1 MLEEKNS
8 RGVDKMDASSIERM
22 IGNSDIEWLARASDY
37 QADRAYAYFWLE
49 TLSDEDITDEEKIIL
64 FDKGYLELVDEDN
77 DPYDFVKFLRAKSM
91 RETWDTS
98 GVTDYPMLDKVKFE
112 MIVDDKMKSDF
123 DRFAKDW
130 IDMEDEEDYKEFYTK
145 YAPDFKKSWIQKII
159 KETPTDEQIFGN
171 IWFEEPEDPEPEKV
185 MEPDLTEGTGMQETT
200 KTSAIIAGSNF
211 VWLNEDN
218 GEIKVSRNQ
227 PSGNYVL
234 IESVNTGY
242 KDESGKPVIVPSTLD
257 GVMDWWIS
265 IGKSSEDL
273 NKKDN
278 TTLIIK
284 NGGSYSKDWIRR
296 YFFVKD
302 KDGDLII
309 SY

>member
-22 IGNSDIEWLARASDY
+22 IANSDMEWLSRASDY

-49 TLSDEDITDEEKIIL
+49 TLSDEDVTDEEKLIL

-77 DPYDFVKFLRAKSM
+77 DPYDFVKFLRAKTM
-91 RETWDTS
+91 RDTWDTS
-98 GVTDYPMLDKVKFE
+98 GVTDYVLLDKVKFE
-112 MIVDDKMKSDF
+112 MIIDEKMESDF
-123 DRFAKDW
+123 DQFAKGW
-130 IDMEDEEDYKEFYTK
+130 IDLKDEVAYREFYTK

-171 IWFEEPEDPEPEKV
+171 IWFDEEDPKTEEV
-185 MEPDLTEGTGMQETT
+185 IEPDLIEEPGMQEAI

-227 PSGNYVL
+227 PPGNYVL
-234 IESVNTGY
+234 IENVNTGY
-242 KDESGKPVIVPSTLD
+242 KDTSGKTIIVPSTLD

-265 IGKSSEDL
+265 IGKSSTDL
-273 NKKDN
+273 NKKDS

>member
-1 MLEEKNS
+1 M
-8 RGVDKMDASSIERM
+8 
-22 IGNSDIEWLARASDY
+22 EWLSRASDY

-49 TLSDEDITDEEKIIL
+49 TLSSEDVTDEEKLIL
-64 FDKGYLELVDEDN
+64 FDKGHLELVDEDN
-77 DPYDFVKFLRAKSM
+77 DPYDFVKFLRAKTM
-91 RETWDTS
+91 RETWDAS
-98 GVTDYPMLDKVKFE
+98 GGDYDPIAESEFE
-112 MIVDDKMKSDF
+112 IIINIKMRNDF
-123 DRFAKDW
+123 NDFAKDW
-130 IDMEDEEDYKEFYTK
+130 IDLTDDEAYEEFYIK
-145 YAPDFKKSWIQKII
+145 YSPDFKKSWIQKII

-171 IWFEEPEDPEPEKV
+171 IWFEEQDPEPEEV
-185 MEPDLTEGTGMQETT
+185 IEPDLIEETGMQKAI

-227 PSGNYVL
+227 PPGNYVL
-234 IESVNTGY
+234 IENVNTGY
-242 KDESGKPVIVPSTLD
+242 KDTSGKTIIVPSTLD
-257 GVMDWWIS
+257 GVMDWWTS

-273 NKKDN
+273 NQKDS
-278 TTLIIK
+278 TTLVIK

>member
-1 MLEEKNS
+1 
-8 RGVDKMDASSIERM
+8 MDASSIERM
-22 IGNSDIEWLARASDY
+22 IANSDTEWLSRASDY

-49 TLSDEDITDEEKIIL
+49 TLSSEDVTDEEKLIL
-64 FDKGYLELVDEDN
+64 FDKGHLELVDEDN
-77 DPYDFVKFLRAKSM
+77 DPYDFVKFLRAKTM
-91 RETWDTS
+91 RETWDAS
-98 GVTDYPMLDKVKFE
+98 GGDYDPIAESEFE
-112 MIVDDKMKSDF
+112 IIINIKMRNDF
-123 DRFAKDW
+123 NDFAKDW
-130 IDMEDEEDYKEFYTK
+130 IDLTDDEAYEEFYIK
-145 YAPDFKKSWIQKII
+145 YSPDFKKSWIQKII

-171 IWFEEPEDPEPEKV
+171 IWFEEQDPEPEEV
-185 MEPDLTEGTGMQETT
+185 IEPDLIEETGMQKAI

-227 PSGNYVL
+227 PPGNYVL
-234 IESVNTGY
+234 IENVNTGY
-242 KDESGKPVIVPSTLD
+242 KDTSGKTIIVPSTLD
-257 GVMDWWIS
+257 GVMDWWTS

-273 NKKDN
+273 NQKDS
-278 TTLIIK
+278 TTLVIK
-284 NGGSYSKDWIRR
+284 NGGSYTKDWIRR

>member
-1 MLEEKNS
+1 
-8 RGVDKMDASSIERM
+8 MDASSIERM
-22 IGNSDIEWLARASDY
+22 IANSDTEWLSRASDY

-49 TLSDEDITDEEKIIL
+49 TLSSEDVTDEEKLIL
-64 FDKGYLELVDEDN
+64 FDKGHLELVDEDN
-77 DPYDFVKFLRAKSM
+77 DPYDFVKFLRAKTM
-91 RETWDTS
+91 RETWDAS
-98 GVTDYPMLDKVKFE
+98 GGDYDPIAESEFE
-112 MIVDDKMKSDF
+112 IIINIKMRNDF
-123 DRFAKDW
+123 NDFAKDW
-130 IDMEDEEDYKEFYTK
+130 IDLTDDEAYEEFYIK
-145 YAPDFKKSWIQKII
+145 YSPDFKKSWIQKII

-171 IWFEEPEDPEPEKV
+171 IWFEEQDPEPEEV
-185 MEPDLTEGTGMQETT
+185 IEPDLIEETGMQKAI

-227 PSGNYVL
+227 PPGNYVL
-234 IESVNTGY
+234 IENVNTGY
-242 KDESGKPVIVPSTLD
+242 KDTSGKTIVVPSTLD
-257 GVMDWWIS
+257 GVMDWWTS

-273 NKKDN
+273 NQKDS
-278 TTLIIK
+278 TTLVIK

>member
-1 MLEEKNS
+1 
-8 RGVDKMDASSIERM
+8 MDASSIERM
-22 IGNSDIEWLARASDY
+22 IANSDMEWLSRASDY
-37 QADRAYAYFWLE
+37 QSDRAYAYFWLE
-49 TLSDEDITDEEKIIL
+49 TLRDEDITDEEKLIL

-91 RETWDTS
+91 RKTWDTS
-98 GVTDYPMLDKVKFE
+98 GVTDYTLLDPVKFE
-112 MIVDDKMKSDF
+112 RIVDDKMQSDF
-123 DRFAKDW
+123 DQFAGGWVDMKDK
-130 IDMEDEEDYKEFYTK
+130 DAYKEFYTK
-145 YAPDFKKSWIQKII
+145 YAPEFKKSWIQKII

-171 IWFEEPEDPEPEKV
+171 IWFEEQAPEPEKV
-185 MEPDLTEGTGMQETT
+185 IEPEVIEETGMQEAI
-200 KTSAIIAGSNF
+200 KTSAIITGSNF

-227 PSGNYVL
+227 PPGNYVL
-234 IESVNTGY
+234 VDSVNTGY
-242 KDESGKPVIVPSTLD
+242 KDASGKTIVVPSTLD

-273 NKKDN
+273 NQKDS

>member
-1 MLEEKNS
+1 
-8 RGVDKMDASSIERM
+8 MDASSIERM
-22 IGNSDIEWLARASDY
+22 IANSDVKWLSRASDY

-49 TLSDEDITDEEKIIL
+49 TLSSEDVTDEEKLIL
-64 FDKGYLELVDEDN
+64 FDKGHLELVDEDN
-77 DPYDFVKFLRAKSM
+77 DPYDFVKFLRAKTM
-91 RETWDTS
+91 RDTWDAS
-98 GVTDYPMLDKVKFE
+98 GGDYDPIAESEFE
-112 MIVDDKMKSDF
+112 IIINIKMRNDF
-123 DRFAKDW
+123 NDFAKDW
-130 IDMEDEEDYKEFYTK
+130 IDLTDDEAYEEFYIK
-145 YAPDFKKSWIQKII
+145 YSPDFKKSWIQKII

-171 IWFEEPEDPEPEKV
+171 IWFDEEDPKTEEV
-185 MEPDLTEGTGMQETT
+185 IEPDLIKEPGMQEAI

-227 PSGNYVL
+227 PPGNYVL
-234 IESVNTGY
+234 IENVNTGY
-242 KDESGKPVIVPSTLD
+242 KDTSGKTIIVPSTLD
-257 GVMDWWIS
+257 GVMDWWTS
-265 IGKSSEDL
+265 IGKSSIDL
-273 NKKDN
+273 NKKDS

>member
-1 MLEEKNS
+1 
-8 RGVDKMDASSIERM
+8 MDASSIERM
-22 IGNSDIEWLARASDY
+22 IANSDTEWLSRASDY

-49 TLSDEDITDEEKIIL
+49 TLSSEDVTDEEKLIL
-64 FDKGYLELVDEDN
+64 FDKGHLELVDEDN
-77 DPYDFVKFLRAKSM
+77 DPYDFVKFLRAKTM
-91 RETWDTS
+91 RETWDAS
-98 GVTDYPMLDKVKFE
+98 GGDYDPIAESEFE
-112 MIVDDKMKSDF
+112 IIINIKMRNDF
-123 DRFAKDW
+123 NDFAKDW
-130 IDMEDEEDYKEFYTK
+130 IDLTDDEAYEEFYIK
-145 YAPDFKKSWIQKII
+145 YSPDFKKSWIQKII

-171 IWFEEPEDPEPEKV
+171 IWFEEQDPEPEEV
-185 MEPDLTEGTGMQETT
+185 IEPDLIEETGMQKAI

-227 PSGNYVL
+227 PPGNYVL
-234 IESVNTGY
+234 IENVNTGY
-242 KDESGKPVIVPSTLD
+242 KDTSGKTIIVPSTLD
-257 GVMDWWIS
+257 GVMDWWTS

-273 NKKDN
+273 NQKDS
-278 TTLIIK
+278 TTLVIK

>member
-1 MLEEKNS
+1 
-8 RGVDKMDASSIERM
+8 VDASSIERM
-22 IGNSDIEWLARASDY
+22 IANSDTEWLSRASDY

-49 TLSDEDITDEEKIIL
+49 TLSSEDVTDEEKLIL
-64 FDKGYLELVDEDN
+64 FDKGHLELVDEDN
-77 DPYDFVKFLRAKSM
+77 DPYDFVKFLRAKTM
-91 RETWDTS
+91 RETWDAS
-98 GVTDYPMLDKVKFE
+98 GGDYDPIAESEFE
-112 MIVDDKMKSDF
+112 IIINIKMRNDF
-123 DRFAKDW
+123 NDFAKDW
-130 IDMEDEEDYKEFYTK
+130 IDLTDDEAYEEFYIK
-145 YAPDFKKSWIQKII
+145 YSPDFKKSWIQKII

-171 IWFEEPEDPEPEKV
+171 IWFEEQDPEPEEV
-185 MEPDLTEGTGMQETT
+185 IEPDLIEETGMQKAI

-227 PSGNYVL
+227 PPGNYVL
-234 IESVNTGY
+234 IENVNTGY
-242 KDESGKPVIVPSTLD
+242 KDTSGKTIIVPSTLD
-257 GVMDWWIS
+257 GLMDWWTS

-273 NKKDN
+273 NQKDS
-278 TTLIIK
+278 TTLVIK

>member
-1 MLEEKNS
+1 
-8 RGVDKMDASSIERM
+8 MDASSIERM
-22 IGNSDIEWLARASDY
+22 IANSDTEWLSRASDY

-49 TLSDEDITDEEKIIL
+49 TLSSEDVTDEEKLIL
-64 FDKGYLELVDEDN
+64 FDKGHLELVDEDN
-77 DPYDFVKFLRAKSM
+77 DPYDFVKFLRAKTM
-91 RETWDTS
+91 RETWDAS
-98 GVTDYPMLDKVKFE
+98 GGDYDPIAESEFE
-112 MIVDDKMKSDF
+112 IIINIKMRNDF
-123 DRFAKDW
+123 NDFAKDW
-130 IDMEDEEDYKEFYTK
+130 IDLTDDEAYEEFYIK
-145 YAPDFKKSWIQKII
+145 YSPDFKKSWIQKII

-171 IWFEEPEDPEPEKV
+171 IWFEEQDPEPEEV
-185 MEPDLTEGTGMQETT
+185 IEPDLIEETGMQKAI

-227 PSGNYVL
+227 PPGNYVL
-234 IESVNTGY
+234 IENVNTGY
-242 KDESGKPVIVPSTLD
+242 KDTSGKTIIVPSTLD
-257 GVMDWWIS
+257 GLMDWWTS

-273 NKKDN
+273 NQKDS
-278 TTLIIK
+278 TTLVIK

>member
-1 MLEEKNS
+1 
-8 RGVDKMDASSIERM
+8 VDASSIERM
-22 IGNSDIEWLARASDY
+22 IANSDTEWLSRASDY

-49 TLSDEDITDEEKIIL
+49 TLSSEDVTDEEKLIL
-64 FDKGYLELVDEDN
+64 FDKGHLELVDEDN
-77 DPYDFVKFLRAKSM
+77 DPYDFVKFLRAKTM
-91 RETWDTS
+91 RETWDAS
-98 GVTDYPMLDKVKFE
+98 GGDYDPIAESEFE
-112 MIVDDKMKSDF
+112 IIINIKMRNDF
-123 DRFAKDW
+123 NDFAKDW
-130 IDMEDEEDYKEFYTK
+130 IDLTDDEAYEEFYIK
-145 YAPDFKKSWIQKII
+145 YSPDFKKSWIQKII

-171 IWFEEPEDPEPEKV
+171 IWFEEQDPEPEEV
-185 MEPDLTEGTGMQETT
+185 IEPDLIEETGMQKAI

-227 PSGNYVL
+227 PPGNYVL
-234 IESVNTGY
+234 IENVNTGY
-242 KDESGKPVIVPSTLD
+242 KDTSGKTIVVPSTLD
-257 GVMDWWIS
+257 GVMDWWTS

-273 NKKDN
+273 NQKDS
-278 TTLIIK
+278 TTLVIK